1 MNEAHIILKRM
12 HTMKNM
18 HNSSWLVSPGPPKV
32 RLSLQRLLHR

>member
-18 HNSSWLVSPGPPKV
+18 HNSKLIQIS
-32 RLSLQRLLHR
+32 QTCITEI